1 MYYKAIFARK
11 PVDLEEVRRAHT
23 QAPESFRIQD
33 SITLPEDEWRDF
45 THHLLKDRAWIRA
58 YNQLANQQGWHGTG
72 TVRDCLLVQ
81 NPAGDECLAIDPQGY
96 DYARYVAEPS
106 F

>member
-1 MYYKAIFARK
+1 MYPKAVFSSK
-11 PVDLEEVRRAHT
+11 PVNLEEVRQARV

-33 SITLPEDEWRDF
+33 SITLPEDEWADF

-58 YNQLANQQGWHGTG
+58 YNLLVNQQGWHGTDA
-72 TVRDCLLVQ
+72 VRDCLLVQ
-81 NPAGDECLAIDPQGY
+81 NPAGDECLVIDPQGY
-96 DYARYVAEPS
+96 DYARYVAELS

>member
-1 MYYKAIFARK
+1 MYPKAVFSRK
-11 PVDLEEVRRAHT
+11 PMNLEEVRQARA

-33 SITLPEDEWRDF
+33 SVTLPEDEWHNF
-45 THHLLKDRAWIRA
+45 THHLLKDRSWIRA
-58 YNQLANQQGWHGTG
+58 YNQLANQQGWHGTD

-96 DYARYVAEPS
+96 DYARYVAELS

>member
-1 MYYKAIFARK
+1 MYKATFARK
-11 PVDLEEVRRAHT
+11 PVSLEEVRRAHH
-23 QAPESFRIQD
+23 APESFRVQD
-33 SITLPEDEWRDF
+33 SITLPAEEWADF
-45 THHLLKDRAWIRA
+45 THHLLKDRPWLKA
-58 YNQLANQQGWHGTG
+58 YNLLADQQGWYGTA

-81 NPAGDECLAIDPQGY
+81 NPAGDECLVVDTQGY